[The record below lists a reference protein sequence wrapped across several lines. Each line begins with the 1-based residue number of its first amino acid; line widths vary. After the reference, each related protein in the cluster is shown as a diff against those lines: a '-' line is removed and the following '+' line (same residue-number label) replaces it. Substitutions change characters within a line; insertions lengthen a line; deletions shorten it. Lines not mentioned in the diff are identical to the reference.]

1 MQLPLLPPSLTTKKP
16 PPQWDPFTPL
26 VQTLS
31 KSACIHPIHTIVI
44 IALLASTTYI
54 SILENSLFDRSAMRW
69 AFGGSKKN
77 LSLMDGSARVAVGEE
92 TQWKWKEIGNDGY
105 EVCFF
110 LFPQQSF
117 IPFCTLAFESFFLLT
132 NIIAIVTVCNAAS
145 SPDALVPKGLEWILC
160 TDPPEWFYCFNCP
173 LN

>member
-16 PPQWDPFTPL
+16 PPQWDPFTSL

-31 KSACIHPIHTIVI
+31 KRACIHPIHTIVI
-44 IALLASTTYI
+44 IALLASTTYV

-92 TQWKWKEIGNDGY
+92 TQWKWKEIGNDGF
-105 EVCFF
+105 EVRFFPFFFPF
-110 LFPQQSF
+110 LFSQQSF
-117 IPFCTLAFESFFLLT
+117 VRVSLT
-132 NIIAIVTVCNAAS
+132 DEHHCNCYS
-145 SPDALVPKGLEWILC
+145 LQRS
-160 TDPPEWFYCFNCP
+160 
-173 LN
+173 